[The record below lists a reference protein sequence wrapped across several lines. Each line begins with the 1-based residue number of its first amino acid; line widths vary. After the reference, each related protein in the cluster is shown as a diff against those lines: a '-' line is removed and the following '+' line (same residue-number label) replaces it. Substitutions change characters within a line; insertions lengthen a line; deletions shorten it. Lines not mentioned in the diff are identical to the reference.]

1 MSATHS
7 ELAAQTREIFTVTRL
22 NQAARAALERSLG
35 AVWVEGELSNLAR
48 PQSGHIYFS
57 LKDDTAQVRCAM
69 FRSRNSAL
77 RFAPDNGM
85 QVLAHGRIS
94 VYEARGEYQLIVETL
109 EPAGEGLL
117 QLRFE
122 KLKRKLAA
130 EGLFD
135 AETKRE
141 WPVWP
146 RAIGVVTSASGA
158 AVRDIVTVLG
168 RRCAAIPVIIYPST
182 VQGDEAPAEIARA
195 IASANRHA
203 ACDVLIVGRGGGS
216 LEDLWAFNEDVVAR
230 AIHGSEI
237 PVVSAVGHETDITIA
252 DFVADARAATPS
264 AAAELVSPDSAETLA
279 YLASLERRLTTRT
292 RLELTGAQRMLQLIS
307 RRLISPRR
315 YIETYYQRLDELS
328 QRLPVAVGNRLKLE
342 GTRLDAGAA
351 RLAATTPGNRIK
363 LEFLTLTHLR
373 ARLDSALAAG
383 LSDRARRLEQLKLV
397 LDAVAPSATLAR
409 GYAIVVNAD
418 GDIVRDA
425 TSLSV
430 GAKISARLARGR
442 ITAAVEDL
450 SDDPPDADAPDRH

>member
-35 AVWVEGELSNLAR
+35 GVWVEGEISNLAR

-57 LKDDTAQVRCAM
+57 LKDDAAQVRCAM
-69 FRSRNSAL
+69 FRSRNSSL
-77 RFAPDNGM
+77 NFAPDNGM

-94 VYEARGEYQLIVETL
+94 VYEARGDYQLIVETL

-117 QLRFE
+117 RLRFE

-135 AETKRE
+135 TQTKRE

-195 IASANRHA
+195 IASANQHA
-203 ACDVLIVGRGGGS
+203 ACDVLVVGRGGGS
-216 LEDLWAFNEDVVAR
+216 LEDLWAFNEEVVAR
-230 AIHGSEI
+230 AIHSSEI
-237 PVVSAVGHETDITIA
+237 PIVSAVGHETDITIA

-279 YLASLERRLTTRT
+279 HLASLDRRLTTRT
-292 RLELTGAQRMLQLIS
+292 RLELTGAQRMLRQIS

-315 YIETYYQRLDELS
+315 YIEAYYQRLDELG
-328 QRLPVAVGNRLKLE
+328 QRLSVAVGNRLRLE
-342 GTRLDAGAA
+342 RTHLGACAA
-351 RLAATTPGNRIK
+351 RLSANTPGNRIK
-363 LEFLTLTHLR
+363 LGFLTLTHLR
-373 ARLDSALAAG
+373 ARLESALAAG

-425 TSLSV
+425 ASLSL
-430 GAKISARLARGR
+430 GAKISARLARGC
-442 ITAAVEDL
+442 ITAAVEDI
-450 SDDPPDADAPDRH
+450 SDDPHDADAPDGH